1 MGEAISIIPVIEVRE
16 TFTPSDRLRDVLLE
30 SLIDPGLD
38 RRTKESLRATFL
50 FKSWRRRVMS
60 RDEYYF
66 HEHERQGTI
75 YEASQKFKSA
85 EKKQIMFDGEIGL
98 SRGRRGNRL
107 AFKAIDG
114 SQLLMA
120 NEILDSVPTA
130 EDAVNST
137 RGKDIFFVDIPERDI
152 VKGPRQIADGLQE
165 IHEQLVHPAV
175 MRHYYITPKD
185 IVTLEVMKRIGRT
198 GSQSENSV
206 S

>member
-1 MGEAISIIPVIEVRE
+1 MDEAIFIIPVIEVRE
-16 TFTPSDRLRDVLLE
+16 TFTPSDRLRDILLE
-30 SLIDPGLD
+30 TLIDPELD

-60 RDEYYF
+60 RDDYYYN
-66 HEHERQGTI
+66 EREKHGTI
-75 YEASQKFKSA
+75 YEAHQRLKSA
-85 EKKQIMFDGEIGL
+85 EKRPLMFNGELGL

-107 AFKAIDG
+107 AFKAIDS

-120 NEILDSVPTA
+120 NEILDSVPTI

-137 RGKDIFFVDIPERDI
+137 RGKDIFFVDIPERNI
-152 VKGPRQIADGLQE
+152 VKSPRQIADGLQE

-185 IVTLEVMKRIGRT
+185 IVTLEVMKRIGRA
-198 GSQSENSV
+198 GSQSENRV
-206 S
+206 N